1 MNSNKK
7 LARFIGFLYLLLSV
21 FGIYALIYVPSAFV
35 MHGDAVATAHNI
47 LASETFYRSGIVAD
61 LLGQAVFMLV
71 VLALYRLL
79 KGVDKTL
86 AALMVIFAVVQ
97 LPLIFAAEVQHL
109 SVLTILDG
117 NGPTAA
123 LSEAQRN
130 AQMMVSLG
138 SYDDGLLVTEIFM
151 GLWLFPLAAL
161 IYRSGFLPRF
171 LGVLLVVAGSAYVV
185 ESITWLLLPDYGHQV
200 SRFTGP
206 LRILELATPLWL
218 LIMGA
223 KNQPL
228 AD

>member
-7 LARFIGFLYLLLSV
+7 LARFVGFLYLLLSV

-47 LASETFYRSGIVAD
+47 LVSETFYRSGIVAD

-97 LPLIFAAEVQHL
+97 LPLIFAAEVHHL

-138 SYDDGLLVTEIFM
+138 SYDNGLLVTEIFI
-151 GLWLFPLAAL
+151 GLWLFPLAVL

-200 SRFTGP
+200 SSFTGP
-206 LRILELATPLWL
+206 LRILELVTPLWL

-223 KNQPL
+223 KDQPL